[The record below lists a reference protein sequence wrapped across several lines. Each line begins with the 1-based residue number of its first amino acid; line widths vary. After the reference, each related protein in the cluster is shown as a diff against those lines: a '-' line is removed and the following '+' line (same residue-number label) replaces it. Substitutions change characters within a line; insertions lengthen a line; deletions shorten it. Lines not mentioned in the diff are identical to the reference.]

1 MLCFEQDKGKDKNF
15 RWVWRHEIIFRAV
28 KNVRFQVIAAILNEC
43 KFGFPK
49 IFYALISFYFYAVK
63 CGAVKKG
70 ALILLF
76 FVIAGVVYAQQP
88 DSANVKIGIVQN
100 GDSLVF
106 KNIKEVVVF
115 PDRKFK
121 NKREYRR
128 YSRYVRKV
136 KKVYPLAVEAR
147 ELLKEY
153 QPKYEA
159 LEDRG
164 DQRKLMKQLEKEL
177 LAKHKDELRKWSIS
191 DGRILLKLINRET
204 ERTPYSLIK
213 DFRGGFSATFWQG
226 VAKLF
231 KNDLKTGYNPEEE
244 DKVLEEIVTLI
255 ELGYL

>member
-1 MLCFEQDKGKDKNF
+1 MN
-15 RWVWRHEIIFRAV
+15 RYNWI
-28 KNVRFQVIAAILNEC
+28 
-43 KFGFPK
+43 K
-49 IFYALISFYFYAVK
+49 IFSFYFYVIK
-63 CGAVKKG
+63 NVCVRRGIV
-70 ALILLF
+70 IVLF
-76 FVIAGVVYAQQP
+76 LMIAGVLQAQTP
-88 DSANVKIGIVQN
+88 DSARVNIGLVEN
-100 GDSLVF
+100 GDTLVF

-115 PDRKFK
+115 PDREFK
-121 NKREYRR
+121 NKRQYRR
-128 YSRYVRKV
+128 YSRYVQKV

-177 LAKHKDELRKWSIS
+177 LAKHKDELKRWSMS

-226 VAKLF
+226 IAKLF
-231 KNDLKTGYNPEEE
+231 KNDLKDGYDPEDE
-244 DKVLEEIVTLI
+244 DKILEEIVTLI